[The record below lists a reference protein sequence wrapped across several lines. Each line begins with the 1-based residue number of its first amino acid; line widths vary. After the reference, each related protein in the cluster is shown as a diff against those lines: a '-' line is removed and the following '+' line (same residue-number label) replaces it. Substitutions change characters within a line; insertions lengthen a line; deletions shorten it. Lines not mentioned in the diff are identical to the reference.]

1 MPISKTLSL
10 YNNGNRK
17 KELVEVVFLVE
28 KGEDVNIRCVKN
40 KVLPGRRVEDTEN
53 IWNIL

>member
-28 KGEDVNIRCVKN
+28 KGEDVHIRCVKST
-40 KVLPGRRVEDTEN
+40 VLPGRRVEDTEN
-53 IWNIL
+53 I

>member
-10 YNNGNRK
+10 YNNGNQK

-28 KGEDVNIRCVKN
+28 KGEDVHIRCVKST
-40 KVLPGRRVEDTEN
+40 VLPGRRVEDTEN
-53 IWNIL
+53 ISNIL

>member
-10 YNNGNRK
+10 YNTGNRK

-40 KVLPGRRVEDTEN
+40 TVLPGRRVEDTEN
-53 IWNIL
+53 I

>member
-10 YNNGNRK
+10 YNNGNQK

-28 KGEDVNIRCVKN
+28 KGEDVNIRCVK
-40 KVLPGRRVEDTEN
+40 KHSSTWQESRRH
-53 IWNIL
+53 